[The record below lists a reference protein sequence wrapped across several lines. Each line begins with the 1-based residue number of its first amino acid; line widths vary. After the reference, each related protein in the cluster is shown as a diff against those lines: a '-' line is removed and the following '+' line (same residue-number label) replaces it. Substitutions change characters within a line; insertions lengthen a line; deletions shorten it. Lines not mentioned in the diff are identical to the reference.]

1 MAGKWA
7 IGLMSGTSAD
17 GVDAAL
23 IRADATRV
31 YEFGPELGHP
41 YDPAF
46 RQRLKACYG
55 GKQPADEIAAV
66 ERDLTE
72 RHAAA
77 VRELLDRAGMKPAGI
92 HVVGFH
98 GQTIHHAPHQRRTWQ
113 IGDGALLANMTGID
127 VVNDFRSA
135 DVAAG
140 GQGAPLV
147 PVFHEALAA
156 ALPAEVKRP
165 IAILNIGGVANVT
178 WIGSEESSGD
188 ATLLAFDTGPG
199 NALIDDWAQRH
210 EGRPVDLGGALAR
223 QGRIDE
229 DVLAELLSHPF
240 FDLPA
245 PKSLDRNA
253 FHSTLADRLSAAD
266 GAATLTAFTAASI
279 ARALYL
285 FPSPPQ
291 HWLVCGGG
299 RHNPVLMEAL
309 EERLEAPV
317 RGVDK
322 VGWNGDALEAQAFA
336 YLALRSLEG
345 LPLSFPTTTGVPR
358 PMTGGRL
365 HRPLRGGR

>member
-23 IRADATRV
+23 IRADAERV
-31 YEFGPELGHP
+31 HAFGPELSHP

-46 RQRLKACYG
+46 RERLTACYG

-66 ERDLTE
+66 ERELTE

-77 VRELLDRAGMKPAGI
+77 VLALLAKAGLTPAEI
-92 HVVGFH
+92 EIVGFH
-98 GQTIHHAPHQRRTWQ
+98 GQTIHHAPDQRRTWQ
-113 IGDGALLANMTGID
+113 IGDGALLAKLTGID

-147 PVFHEALAA
+147 PVFHQALAA
-156 ALPAEVKRP
+156 SLPPEIKRP
-165 IAILNIGGVANVT
+165 VAILNIGGVANVT
-178 WIGSEESSGD
+178 WIGRDGS
-188 ATLLAFDTGPG
+188 LLAFDTGPG

-210 EGRPVDLGGALAR
+210 QGQPVDLGGALAR

-240 FDLPA
+240 FDQKA

-253 FHSTLADRLSAAD
+253 FHSTLADRLSPAD

-279 ARALYL
+279 ARALYH
-285 FPSPPQ
+285 FPEPPQ
-291 HWLVCGGG
+291 HWLICGGG
-299 RHNPVLMEAL
+299 RHNPVIMAAL
-309 EERLEAPV
+309 EERLDAPV

-358 PMTGGRL
+358 PMTGGTL
-365 HRPLRGGR
+365 HKKP

>member
-1 MAGKWA
+1 MTEKWA

-23 IRADATRV
+23 IRADAQRV
-31 YEFGPELGHP
+31 HAFGPDLGQP

-46 RQRLKACYG
+46 RQRLVACYG
-55 GKQPADEIAAV
+55 GKQPADEIASV
-66 ERDLTE
+66 ERELTE

-77 VRELLDRAGMKPAGI
+77 VMALLAKAGLTPAEI
-92 HVVGFH
+92 EVVGFH

-113 IGDGALLANMTGID
+113 IGDGALLAKMTGID

-147 PVFHEALAA
+147 PVFHQALAA
-156 ALPAEVKRP
+156 SLPPEIKRP

-178 WIGSEESSGD
+178 WIGRDG
-188 ATLLAFDTGPG
+188 ALLAFDTGPG

-210 EGRPVDLGGALAR
+210 QGQPVDLGGALAR
-223 QGRIDE
+223 KGRIDE
-229 DVLAELLSHPF
+229 NVLAELLSHPY

-253 FHSTLADRLSAAD
+253 FHSTVADHLSVED

-279 ARALYL
+279 TRALYL
-285 FPSPPQ
+285 FPEPPQ

-299 RHNPVLMEAL
+299 RHNPVIMEAL
-309 EERLEAPV
+309 EERLDAPV
-317 RGVDK
+317 RGVDE

-345 LPLSFPTTTGVPR
+345 LPLSFPTTTGVPQ

-365 HRPLRGGR
+365 HKKP